1 MFPDMKGSS
10 MAKRIYE
17 RWTTPAGIAVWPKLV
32 TPDTK
37 FSPEGEYSVS
47 VKFGG
52 DEAKTVVT
60 RVKQLAKA
68 AYESLCRE
76 QGKPKLKVAQLP
88 LQQDEEGNWIL
99 KTKLKAKVTT
109 TKGTSWEQRPAI
121 FDSRGVPMKPEE
133 IPNIG
138 GGSVIKACVEI
149 APYYTA
155 TIGAGITLRLR
166 GVQIITLVEY
176 GSGEVNAAA
185 MGFTEEEQGY
195 VAGGE
200 TFPLDEGPTVAAVE
214 EAGDDEE
221 IPF

>member
-1 MFPDMKGSS
+1 
-10 MAKRIYE
+10 MAKRVYE
-17 RWTTPAGIAVWPKLV
+17 RWTTPAGIAIWPRLV

-37 FSPEGEYSVS
+37 FTPEGEYSVS
-47 VKFGG
+47 IKFSGE
-52 DEAKTVVT
+52 DAKTVVT
-60 RVKQLAKA
+60 RVKQFAKN

-76 QGKPKLKVAQLP
+76 QGKPKLKVAQIP
-88 LQQDEEGNWIL
+88 IQQDEEGNWVL
-99 KTKLKAKVTT
+99 KAKLKAKVTT
-109 TKGTSWEQRPAI
+109 SKGTTWEQRPTI
-121 FDSRGVPMKPEE
+121 FDSRGNPMKPEQ
-133 IPNIG
+133 IPNVG

-155 TIGAGITLRLR
+155 MLGAGISLRLR

-176 GSGEVNAAA
+176 SSGEVNAAA

-200 TFPLDEGPTVAAVE
+200 TFPLEEGSTATAVE
-214 EAGDDEE
+214 EASDDDE

>member
-1 MFPDMKGSS
+1 

-37 FSPEGEYSVS
+37 FSPEGEYSVTL
-47 VKFGG
+47 KFSG

-60 RVKQLAKA
+60 RVKQFAKS

-76 QGKPKLKVAQLP
+76 QGRPKLKIAQMP
-88 LQQDEEGNWIL
+88 IQQDEEGNWLL

-109 TKGTSWEQRPAI
+109 AAGKSWEQRPAI
-121 FDSRGVPMKPEE
+121 FDSRGVPMKESE
-133 IPNIG
+133 IPNVG

-155 TIGAGITLRLR
+155 TVGAGITLRLR

-185 MGFTEEEQGY
+185 MGFTSEEEGY

-200 TFPLDEGPTVAAVE
+200 TFSLEESSTATAVE
-214 EAGDDEE
+214 EADDDEE